1 MDPMLLVALA
11 AILVA
16 GIAIVYAIRSRTP
29 AAPAA
34 ASRDQI
40 NDTVRAAAAEALRAN
55 SEQFMQLARTE
66 LEKAQLEA
74 SGDLEKR
81 ERAIAELVKP
91 IQDGL
96 SAYQEKLAHIET
108 ERTRTFG
115 ELTQH
120 LRTLGEANSSLR
132 RETQALTE
140 SLKSPTVRGRWGEV
154 ALRNVVELAGMTERC
169 DFEEQSAIQGT
180 DGRLRP
186 DMIVRLPG
194 GRSIA
199 VDAKVPLA
207 AYIES
212 ANSTDESLRANLLI
226 AHARAVREHAKAL
239 GRKEYWA
246 QFDRSPEFVVMFL
259 PGEVFYAAALQSDPT
274 LLESVIGERVI
285 IASPTSLIALLKAAA
300 YGWQQEA
307 IAQSAAEVQKI
318 GRELYDRLAT
328 FTGHLSSVGTAL
340 ERAMRTYNSA
350 VGSLDTRVLVSARK
364 MRELAEWAAPEIEAV
379 DQIEVSPRL
388 LESVEPEMP
397 EITPKP
403 PELPS

>member
-1 MDPMLLVALA
+1 
-11 AILVA
+11 
-16 GIAIVYAIRSRTP
+16 
-29 AAPAA
+29 
-34 ASRDQI
+34 
-40 NDTVRAAAAEALRAN
+40 
-55 SEQFMQLARTE
+55 MQLARAE
-66 LEKAQLEA
+66 IEKLQTAA
-74 SGDLEKR
+74 TTDLEKR
-81 ERAIAELVKP
+81 ERAIAEMVKP

-186 DMIVRLPG
+186 DLIVRLPG

-207 AYIES
+207 AYIEA
-212 ANSTDESLRANLLI
+212 ANSTDEPARANLLT
-226 AHARAVREHAKAL
+226 AHARSVRDHARAL

-259 PGEVFYAAALQSDPT
+259 PGEAFYAAALQSDPT

-285 IASPTSLIALLKAAA
+285 VASPTSLIALLKAAA

-307 IAQSAAEVQKI
+307 IAKSAEEVQKL

-328 FTGHLSSVGTAL
+328 FTGHLTNVGTAL
-340 ERAMRTYNSA
+340 ERATRAYNSA
-350 VGSLDTRVLVSARK
+350 VGSLDTRVLVSARR
-364 MRELAEWAAPEIEAV
+364 MRELAEWAVPEIEAV
-379 DQIEVSPRL
+379 NQIDVSQRL
-388 LESVEPEMP
+388 PESLEPEIP
-397 EITPKP
+397 GIASRP